1 LIGVERLASK
11 IRAKWRNSDNSLK
24 LLGFRNHRPTGQ
36 HIFYAISGNE
46 TLVAHFL
53 CEFTATIHPLCFGP
67 EKAVTS
73 DMAKTFDIIVI
84 GAALNGL
91 AAALALGGPQVRRPL
106 KVAVVD
112 ARDPRGFASNA
123 FDGRASAISTAARRM
138 FEALGVWPMV
148 AEHAQPMSEII
159 VTDSATPGGARP
171 VLLHFGEEDMA
182 GGPSA
187 HMIENRFLYGVM
199 LEQAE
204 AAPSIDFCVG
214 QRVEHFHFGA
224 GLAAV
229 TLADGTVLRGALIVA
244 ADGRNSPARD
254 AAGIRL
260 VGWPYDQMGLV
271 ATVEHDLP
279 HNGRAEEHFT
289 PSGPFAILPLPGNRS
304 SLVWSERT
312 EAAERM
318 LALPPE
324 AFEDEL
330 RLRFGDHLGGVRMIS
345 GRHGYPLAMYVA
357 ETFSGPRLALVGDA
371 AHVLHPLAGLGF
383 NLGLRDVA
391 ALADCIHD
399 AAGLGLDIG
408 SESVLDRY
416 TAWRRFDTVAT
427 GAAMDG
433 MNRLFANTNPV
444 LTLLRRAGLMA
455 VNRMGPMK
463 SMFVSQ
469 AAGASG
475 NQPRLLRGERV

>member
-1 LIGVERLASK
+1 MM
-11 IRAKWRNSDNSLK
+11 
-24 LLGFRNHRPTGQ
+24 RP
-36 HIFYAISGNE
+36 Y
-46 TLVAHFL
+46 
-53 CEFTATIHPLCFGP
+53 
-67 EKAVTS
+67 
-73 DMAKTFDIIVI
+73 DIVVI

-91 AAALALGGPQVRRPL
+91 AAALALAGRRVRRPL
-106 KVAVVD
+106 NVAVVD
-112 ARDPRGFASNA
+112 ARDPQDFVSNA
-123 FDGRASAISTAARRM
+123 FDGRASAISQAARRM
-138 FEALGVWPMV
+138 FEALGVWDLV
-148 AEHAQPMSEII
+148 ADHAQAMTEII
-159 VTDSATPGGARP
+159 VTDSAAPAAPRP
-171 VLLHFGEEDMA
+171 VLLQFGEEDMT

-187 HMIENRFLYGVM
+187 HMIENRFLYGAM
-199 LEQAE
+199 LEEARQA
-204 AAPSIDFCVG
+204 PCIRFCTG
-214 QRVEHFHFGA
+214 RPVERFTFGP

-229 TLADGTVLRGALIVA
+229 QLADGSTLRASLIVA
-244 ADGRNSPARD
+244 ADGRNSPARE
-254 AAGIRL
+254 AAGLRL

-271 ATVEHDLP
+271 ATVEHELP

-312 EAAERM
+312 EAAQSL
-318 LALPPE
+318 LALSPE

-330 RLRFGDHLGGVRMIS
+330 KLRFGTHLGAVRMIS

-357 ETFSGPRLALVGDA
+357 STFTAPRLALVGDA

-399 AAGLGLDIG
+399 AASLGLDIG
-408 SESVLDRY
+408 NEAVLDRY
-416 TAWRRFDTVAT
+416 TQWRRFDTVAT

-455 VNRMGPMK
+455 VNRIGFMK
-463 SMFVSQ
+463 PMFVAQ
-469 AAGASG
+469 AAGLTG

>member
-1 LIGVERLASK
+1 M
-11 IRAKWRNSDNSLK
+11 
-24 LLGFRNHRPTGQ
+24 TQ
-36 HIFYAISGNE
+36 
-46 TLVAHFL
+46 AH
-53 CEFTATIHPLCFGP
+53 
-67 EKAVTS
+67 
-73 DMAKTFDIIVI
+73 DIIVI

-91 AAALALGGPQVRRPL
+91 AAALALGGRNVKRPL
-106 KVAVVD
+106 DVVVVD
-112 ARDPRGFASNA
+112 AKDPRGFASNS
-123 FDGRASAISTAARRM
+123 FDGRASAITAAARRM
-138 FEALGVWPMV
+138 FEALGVWQAV
-148 AEHAQPMSEII
+148 AHEAQPMSDII
-159 VTDSATPGGARP
+159 VTDSATPGAARP
-171 VLLHFGEEDMA
+171 VLLQFGPEDMK
-182 GGPSA
+182 GGPSS
-187 HMIENRFLYGVM
+187 HMIENRHLYAAM
-199 LEQAE
+199 LAE
-204 AAPSIDFCVG
+204 AQASPHIRFCVG
-214 QRVEHFHFGA
+214 QPVESYHFGP
-224 GLAAV
+224 GLASV
-229 TLADGTVLRGALIVA
+229 RLADGTLLRAALIVA
-244 ADGRNSPARD
+244 ADGRNSPARE

-271 ATVEHDLP
+271 ATVEHELP

-312 EAAERM
+312 EAAQRM
-318 LALPPE
+318 LSLPME

-330 RLRFGDHLGGVRMIS
+330 KLRFGGHLGEVKLIS

-357 ETFSGPRLALVGDA
+357 ETFTGARLALVGDA

-408 SESVLDRY
+408 STAVLDRY
-416 TAWRRFDTVAT
+416 TQWRRFDTVAT

-455 VNRMGPMK
+455 VNRLGGLK
-463 SMFVSQ
+463 SVFVSE
-469 AAGASG
+469 AAGIAG
-475 NQPRLLRGERV
+475 DLPRLLRGEKV